1 MVGHECGFRLGQL
14 LVCGRERA
22 SSAGGPREPGVC
34 RAGTPRGADPG
45 RRQLR
50 LYFQRPVTLAFPRV
64 LETFWL
70 SLILLRR
77 TLISYFCCLNFS
89 CRSNFSASRS

>member
-64 LETFWL
+64 LELQEKQGPVRQDEGQPSTVGRWG
-70 SLILLRR
+70 
-77 TLISYFCCLNFS
+77 
-89 CRSNFSASRS
+89 AWGAAEG